1 MLGDYVL
8 GSMLGVTDSNS
19 GLRAAYLVQ
28 ILPLLISWV
37 TLSKLLNQS
46 VPQFPHL
53 QNGNNNSVY
62 LIGLLWEST

>member
-1 MLGDYVL
+1 MLDDYVL

-19 GLRAAYLVQ
+19 GLRAAYPLQ